1 MSPGFRSGCPEP
13 GSRLKGF
20 PAAGEHEG
28 TPGYTSIGVHAGAT
42 GRGAGGVLITVSQAL
57 LQGEN
62 EMAVNSPPSAE
73 QSAQTGL
80 RGVIRRSPL
89 ISFFV
94 LANLMSW
101 VAWVP
106 YILSATGLGVLDFT
120 FPSLLGST
128 QLLGVLPGAY
138 LGPILAAFI
147 VTSVADGREGVRRW
161 LGRMTKWRVSWVWY
175 LVAGVGVPAAIII
188 TGVAVS
194 DGDIHMPSA
203 MVLVAYL
210 PSLLLQMV
218 TTGLAEEP
226 GWRDFALPRMQRKFG
241 PLGGTL
247 VLGPLWG
254 LWHLPLF
261 FSEWGGWPDVT
272 VMRVAEFVAFAC
284 VFSVVV
290 TWVFNRTGQSLP
302 LIMLLHVS
310 VNNFMSVVY
319 SEMFPSLAT
328 AEQASQVTLLAGTTA
343 ALVVLVATRG
353 RLGYRPEEEHTP
365 EVAHQS

>member
-20 PAAGEHEG
+20 PAAGERES

-73 QSAQTGL
+73 PSAQTGL

-254 LWHLPLF
+254 IWHLPLF
-261 FSEWGGWPDVT
+261 FSEWGRWPDVT

>member
-1 MSPGFRSGCPEP
+1 
-13 GSRLKGF
+13 
-20 PAAGEHEG
+20 
-28 TPGYTSIGVHAGAT
+28 
-42 GRGAGGVLITVSQAL
+42 
-57 LQGEN
+57 
-62 EMAVNSPPSAE
+62 MAVNSPPSAE
-73 QSAQTGL
+73 PSAQTGL

-254 LWHLPLF
+254 IWHLPLF